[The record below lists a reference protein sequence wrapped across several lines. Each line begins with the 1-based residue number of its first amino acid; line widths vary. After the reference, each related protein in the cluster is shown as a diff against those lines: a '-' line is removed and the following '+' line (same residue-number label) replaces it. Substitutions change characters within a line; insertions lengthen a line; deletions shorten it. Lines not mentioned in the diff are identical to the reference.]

1 MNTYTTAVQRMLK
14 ETFKALGDENRLD
27 MLVLLAERERSVS
40 ELAQLTGVTEPT
52 ASHHLSKLRA
62 VGLVHLRTQGT
73 QRFYRLNEKALA
85 DFKQAVQLVD
95 TIPQAT
101 VDVVDP
107 EWIDALP
114 MEEWERKVLRDYT
127 VNGRV
132 TQLPA
137 KFKKYMV
144 IIRWAATQFVPGVDY
159 TERQV
164 NDVLLKIH
172 DDYATLRRDLVEMGF
187 LQRERGGARYWVS
200 NRQPAQAAADDADG
214 V

>member
-1 MNTYTTAVQRMLK
+1 MKYTTAVQRMLK

-52 ASHHLSKLRA
+52 ASHHISRLRA
-62 VGLVHLRTQGT
+62 VGLVHLRALGT
-73 QRFYRLNEKALA
+73 QRLYRLNEKALA

-95 TIPQAT
+95 TIPEPT
-101 VDVVDP
+101 VDIVDP
-107 EWIDALP
+107 QWIEGLP

-127 VNGRV
+127 ANGRV

-144 IIRWAATQFVPGVDY
+144 IVRWAASKFEQGVDY
-159 TERQV
+159 TEHQV
-164 NDVLLKIH
+164 NNILLQVH
-172 DDYATLRRDLVEMGF
+172 DDFATLRRDLVEMGF

-200 NRQPAQAAADDADG
+200 TRQPTAEPDAG
-214 V
+214 